1 MGIAIVIVLGLIA
14 LTLVAV
20 AGDGITKIGI
30 ARAKAGGQTPSGEL
44 DTLRRRVEALESR
57 VEERDENVRKLQD
70 ELRFVTRMLE
80 DKTAERGS

>member
-1 MGIAIVIVLGLIA
+1 MGIAIVIVLGLVA

-30 ARAKAGGQTPSGEL
+30 ARAKSGAQAPSAEL
-44 DTLRRRVEALESR
+44 ETLRRRVEALESR
-57 VEERDENVRKLQD
+57 VEEKDENVRKIQE

-80 DKTAERGS
+80 DKTADRGS